1 MVPRLRYT
9 ARLILAVWAAFGV
22 TLAAPLPPP
31 ASNGED
37 PAATRHDT
45 PASLL
50 TLSEAELRRR
60 IESDLASLGSL
71 SIGSPGGG
79 LLLNAAALPPSPR
92 WEIAPGADSCGTWE
106 TIAAIQVAVDTVYEL
121 FPDTPPITIGDISL
135 CDGGRLK
142 RHQTHQAGR
151 DVDFGFYYKAGKG
164 TWYAPGT
171 AANLDLARNWALVRA
186 LVVRTD
192 VEAILLD
199 RRIQRLLYKHAL
211 SIGEEKDWLDRVF
224 EVGRGSP
231 EAMIH
236 HVPRH
241 RTHYHVRFYNP
252 VAQEL
257 GRRAHPTLV
266 ELQIIKPPVYTVAHV
281 VRPGQTMGHLAARYG
296 TSVRAIKQANGLTTT
311 RLRAGRTY
319 RIPMRT
325 PAPPP
330 QPIVLP
336 LRLLPS
342 QTPAAMTQVE
352 WPTLGSLYGIIAD
365 R

>member
-1 MVPRLRYT
+1 MIPRLRVV
-9 ARLILAVWAAFGV
+9 ARLVLAAWSAFAV
-22 TLAAPLPPP
+22 TLASPLCAL

-37 PAATRHDT
+37 PPAAHRDN

-50 TLSEAELRRR
+50 SLSDEELRKR

-71 SIGSPGGG
+71 SIGTPAGG
-79 LLLNAAALPPSPR
+79 LLLNAAALPPGPR
-92 WEIAPGADSCGTWE
+92 WEIAPGADACGTLE
-106 TIAAIQVAVDTVYEL
+106 TIVAIQVAVDTVYEL
-121 FPDTPPITIGDISL
+121 FADAPPITIGDISG

-151 DVDFGFYYKAGKG
+151 DVDFGFYYKPGKG
-164 TWYAPGT
+164 TWYTPGT

-199 RRIQRLLYKHAL
+199 RRIQRLLYRHAL

-224 EVGRGSP
+224 QVGKGSP
-231 EAMIH
+231 DATVR

-241 RTHYHVRFYNP
+241 RTHYHVRFYNL

-266 ELQIIKPPVYTVAHV
+266 ELQIIKPPVYSVAHV
-281 VRPGQTMGHLAARYG
+281 VRRGETMGHLAARYG

-330 QPIVLP
+330 QPLVLP
-336 LRLLPS
+336 LRLLPP
-342 QTPAAMTQVE
+342 QTPAAMTSVE
-352 WPTLGSLYGIIAD
+352 WPTLGSLYGIFAD